1 MSDLSKVNNAALVDT
16 FADYWSSEV
25 QSKLFRNDSFMDKF
39 RDVSSYILGNGRT
52 LRVPYMNHA
61 VTIGKNQFGASPSF
75 SANQS
80 VENILT
86 LELDVYNIDPQK
98 VEGVVEY
105 FTKFGKLEN
114 NMMYALKKLENYVAN
129 DCLYKLYQEVDSTNI
144 VTTSGATGV
153 ANSPAGGNKKKFTKA
168 DVLKVAKLMDEQD
181 VPTEGR
187 YMLLNPTMYSE
198 LLESVGNASEFGKD
212 VLPTGVVTQVAGINI
227 MKRSFT
233 GSESTSGTVIDLNA
247 TQTGA
252 DAFVGLSWHE
262 DIIYKAKGYDRLY
275 TESSAIMRGEIF
287 SYELVCDVTVPRSAG
302 EKVGLIK
309 IVQG

>member
-1 MSDLSKVNNAALVDT
+1 MALTDT
-16 FADYWSSEV
+16 FAEYWSTEV
-25 QSKLFRNDSFMDKF
+25 ESKLFRDDSFLTKF

-52 LRVPYMNHA
+52 LRVPYQNHS
-61 VTIGKNQFGASPSF
+61 VGIGKNGFGLTPSF

-86 LELDVYNIDPQK
+86 LELDHYYIEPQK

-105 FTKFGKLEN
+105 FTNFGKLEN
-114 NMMYALKKLENYVAN
+114 NMMYALKKLENYLGN
-129 DCLYKLYQEVDSTNI
+129 DALNKLYAEVDTANV
-144 VTTSGATGV
+144 VTTSGATGT

-168 DVLKVAKLMDEQD
+168 DVMKVAKLMDEQD
-181 VPTEGR
+181 VDSQGR

-212 VLPTGVVTQVAGINI
+212 TLPSGVVTQVAGINI
-227 MKRSFT
+227 MKRSYT
-233 GSESTSGTVIDLNA
+233 GAASTSGAVIDLNA

-252 DAFVGLSWHE
+252 DAFVALAWHE
-262 DIIYKAKGYDRLY
+262 DIVYKAKGNDKLY
-275 TESSAIMRGEIF
+275 TETSAIMRAEIF
-287 SYELVCDVTVPRSAG
+287 SYELCFDVTVPRSVG